1 MRMLKVGTEH
11 TGTLHGTGQG
21 QRLLLKA
28 HSLPTF
34 LTFPNEYSTS
44 SVVRCRVRDYNYVLF
59 VYLIPKG
66 VDSLVWLI
74 I

>member
-1 MRMLKVGTEH
+1 MLKVGTER
-11 TGTLHGTGQG
+11 TGTLYGTGQG
-21 QRLLLKA
+21 QRLLLRA

-34 LTFPNEYSTS
+34 LTFPNEHSTS
-44 SVVRCRVRDYNYVLF
+44 SVVRGRTRDYNYVLF